1 MRSEQRLGMW
11 KLDRVMLQ
19 ATGSFLQKLRQRL
32 LIIILIAV
40 VPILG
45 FIFYQAKIAR
55 DVQIAEAQE
64 AAWEIVENVATR
76 ESRFIDAAQQ
86 LLTLLAETP
95 EVAGASRA
103 ACNDFLRRFAER
115 NRVYIDLGVADSNG
129 DIRCRAQGLEESGT
143 NVAGANH
150 FQQALKA
157 KSFAIGDFQHQGVSQ
172 RKGVNFAYPV
182 LDDQGRVSSVIF
194 AALDINWI
202 NQLAAAN
209 SLPAGVALSIVDS
222 KGTLLARF
230 PDPDKWVGKHI
241 PDASLFEMLQLRS
254 QLTRELVGLDGVDR
268 LYALKPLFLR
278 AAAGQIYVMVGI
290 PKDVAYGP
298 ANRALA
304 RNLICLV
311 MVSVAATSLAWL
323 IGSTFVVGYVKIR
336 AEAEEARIQL
346 AAIVESSEDAII
358 GMTLDGRVTSWNEG
372 AESMYGF
379 KRLEI
384 IGQSVYR
391 LIPETH
397 HNEVAELLDLV
408 KRDLGINRYESKRR
422 RKDGQLFDVSASL
435 SPIRDLQGKV
445 IGAATITRDITLLH
459 KGEEQLLAY
468 TDQLE
473 TLNLVSQ
480 EIADTLS
487 VEEVIERGLSRLVST
502 SGFDVALARTWH
514 ESAEGKFYGVSSE
527 PRTSAELE
535 GLWTQLGTE
544 FEQCFWECRNA
555 WFVEDVAAAPELAL
569 AADNSPIKALAVL
582 PLAHGGP
589 LRAAIALT
597 GTRIHPFS
605 TDEKQFLQA
614 MARQIALAVE
624 NARLYGTTLEVNQEL
639 RREIDERKRA
649 ERTLA
654 DFTAMVAHD
663 LRSPLSNVVSITD
676 SIRDGLFGPLT
687 ELQQKWLWKVQV
699 SCTSL
704 INHVSD
710 FLDISKID
718 AGKLQLVKS
727 PVDIAPM
734 LRDSLLEYSVEADK
748 RKIELKTDISDRL
761 PPLCVDRPRM
771 NQVLDNLLSN
781 ALKFTDIGGEIE
793 IAARVLS
800 NSEIILGIKDS
811 GIGIPPDEL
820 ELIFDKYRQVVGGQ
834 NSSDRGTGLG
844 LAICKKIIEAHG
856 GRIWAESELG
866 RGSTFYVSLPLQ
878 PEDTS
883 YAIPA

>member
-19 ATGSFLQKLRQRL
+19 ATGSFLQRLRQRL

-129 DIRCRAQGLEESGT
+129 DIRCRAQGLEPSGT
-143 NVAGANH
+143 SVAGTNH

-222 KGTLLARF
+222 KGTLLASF
-230 PDPDKWVGKHI
+230 PDPAKWVGKHI

-336 AEAEEARIQL
+336 AEAEEARLQL
-346 AAIVESSEDAII
+346 AAIVESSADPII
-358 GMTLDGRVTSWNEG
+358 GLTLDGRVTSWNEG

-384 IGQSVYR
+384 IGQSVYL

-397 HNEVAELLDLV
+397 HKEVAELLDLV
-408 KRDLGINRYESKRR
+408 KRDLGINRYESTRR

-435 SPIRDLQGKV
+435 SPIR
-445 IGAATITRDITLLH
+445 
-459 KGEEQLLAY
+459 
-468 TDQLE
+468 
-473 TLNLVSQ
+473 
-480 EIADTLS
+480 
-487 VEEVIERGLSRLVST
+487 
-502 SGFDVALARTWH
+502 
-514 ESAEGKFYGVSSE
+514 
-527 PRTSAELE
+527 
-535 GLWTQLGTE
+535 
-544 FEQCFWECRNA
+544 
-555 WFVEDVAAAPELAL
+555 
-569 AADNSPIKALAVL
+569 
-582 PLAHGGP
+582 
-589 LRAAIALT
+589 
-597 GTRIHPFS
+597 
-605 TDEKQFLQA
+605 
-614 MARQIALAVE
+614 
-624 NARLYGTTLEVNQEL
+624 
-639 RREIDERKRA
+639 
-649 ERTLA
+649 
-654 DFTAMVAHD
+654 
-663 LRSPLSNVVSITD
+663 RS
-676 SIRDGLFGPLT
+676 
-687 ELQQKWLWKVQV
+687 
-699 SCTSL
+699 
-704 INHVSD
+704 
-710 FLDISKID
+710 
-718 AGKLQLVKS
+718 
-727 PVDIAPM
+727 
-734 LRDSLLEYSVEADK
+734 
-748 RKIELKTDISDRL
+748 
-761 PPLCVDRPRM
+761 
-771 NQVLDNLLSN
+771 
-781 ALKFTDIGGEIE
+781 
-793 IAARVLS
+793 
-800 NSEIILGIKDS
+800 
-811 GIGIPPDEL
+811 
-820 ELIFDKYRQVVGGQ
+820 
-834 NSSDRGTGLG
+834 
-844 LAICKKIIEAHG
+844 
-856 GRIWAESELG
+856 
-866 RGSTFYVSLPLQ
+866 
-878 PEDTS
+878 
-883 YAIPA
+883 